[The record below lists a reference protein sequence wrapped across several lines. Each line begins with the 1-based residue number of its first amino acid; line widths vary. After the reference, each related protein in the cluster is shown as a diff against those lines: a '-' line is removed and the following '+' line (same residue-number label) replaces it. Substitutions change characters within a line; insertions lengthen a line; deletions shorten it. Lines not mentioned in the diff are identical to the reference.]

1 MSSRRQGR
9 SVIADVAWGP
19 DRALMLTH
27 FPLRVQPAVAA
38 LWAVDEAMG
47 AAIAGASQPALAAIK
62 LTWWREALCRLDV
75 DPAPPEPRLRA
86 VAKAL
91 LPLGVTGAQVA
102 AIEEGWAALL
112 PEQVDGTAVA
122 LRGER
127 LFAISAKLLEAEI
140 AILPEAGALFALSDA
155 MRRGPGDF
163 ALKRSG
169 LIGSLAGYRA
179 PRHLRPVTL
188 AARLAARDLGEP
200 EGTPGRALA
209 LIAHRL
215 TGVITGGR

>member
-1 MSSRRQGR
+1 MSSRRR
-9 SVIADVAWGP
+9 RRFVIAEESWGP

-47 AAIAGASQPALAAIK
+47 AAVAGASQPALAGIK
-62 LTWWREALCRLDV
+62 LAWWREALCRLDA

-86 VAKAL
+86 VAEAL

-102 AIEEGWAALL
+102 GIEEGWTALL
-112 PEQVDGTAVA
+112 PEQVDATAVA

-127 LFAISAKLLEAEI
+127 LFAISAKLLGAEVP
-140 AILPEAGALFALSDA
+140 ILPEAGALFALSDA

-163 ALKRSG
+163 ASERSA
-169 LIGSLAGYRA
+169 LIGLLAGYRA

-188 AARLAARDLGEP
+188 AARLAARNLGEP
-200 EGTPGRALA
+200 EGTPARALA

>member
-1 MSSRRQGR
+1 MSSRRRGR

-47 AAIAGASQPALAAIK
+47 AAVAGASQPALAGIK
-62 LTWWREALCRLDV
+62 LAWWREALCRLDA

-86 VAKAL
+86 VAEAL

-102 AIEEGWAALL
+102 GIEEGWTALL
-112 PEQVDGTAVA
+112 PEQVDATAVA

-127 LFAISAKLLEAEI
+127 LFAISAKLLGAEVP
-140 AILPEAGALFALSDA
+140 ILPEAGALFALSDA

-163 ALKRSG
+163 ASERSA
-169 LIGSLAGYRA
+169 LIGLLAGYRA

-188 AARLAARDLGEP
+188 AARLAARNLGEP
-200 EGTPGRALA
+200 EGTPARALA